1 MNVSKYRKILLG
13 MPVHT
18 AYRGIRVTLVEKRLN
33 YRDYR
38 NQGQH
43 TDVLSDKGFWI
54 NNQTL
59 CMGYEM
65 NFDRT
70 IFRPIFCHGR
80 QRLLEQVHLNI
91 IKPDNFWKKVKSK
104 YYKKLIIVMPKS
116 VPLECIARVVP
127 YIY

>member
-1 MNVSKYRKILLG
+1 MDVSKYRKILLG

-18 AYRGIRVTLVEKRLN
+18 DYLGILVTVVRKNLN
-33 YRDYR
+33 YREWHEH
-38 NQGQH
+38 GQH
-43 TDVLSDKGFWI
+43 ADVLSGKGFWM
-54 NNQTL
+54 NFCTL

-70 IFRPIFCHGR
+70 IFRPIFSHRR
-80 QRLLEQVHLNI
+80 QRLLDQVHLNV

-116 VPLECIARVVP
+116 MPIECIVHIIP
-127 YIY
+127 YIW